1 MTEILTVIAGEAL
14 IYEST
19 LASLGPPPARTFDAV
34 HHAATHHDKISKQQE
49 SIFDGHSARLY
60 STNTDLVV
68 LKKPEYEDRL
78 TCFIQRYLHI
88 IFLVRDEIITP
99 VSYMNNKI

>member
-1 MTEILTVIAGEAL
+1 MTEILTIVAGEAL

-34 HHAATHHDKISKQQE
+34 HHAATRYDKKSKQQE

-60 STNTDLVV
+60 NTNTDLVV
-68 LKKPEYEDRL
+68 LKQPEYEDRL
-78 TCFIQRYLHI
+78 TGFVQRYLPI
-88 IFLVRDEIITP
+88 IFVVRDETITP
-99 VSYMNNKI
+99 SVVNK